1 MNSSGRPAPD
11 TSSDVSREV
20 SPDAGVVFPVEGGSR
35 STSATG
41 RSVVADAVR
50 GADPALAQEVLAA
63 ADWRSGYLR
72 PFREMTRLALVRPGA
87 ATGISAAGLRS
98 VHERFRFR
106 RDGEDLPLS
115 AVGELAAS
123 AVADHTAAL
132 HTVTVTGTRLP
143 GPDVLSVPY
152 RGGRLVADDLE
163 AQLDTWLGA
172 GTAEPSFAAALREV
186 MTHPEWLDLRDVTV
200 VVLGAGAQMGPL
212 VSLLNWGAH
221 VVAVDLPRP
230 RIWTR
235 LLEVARTSPGRL
247 SLPVAA
253 PLPPDARTE
262 QVAAVAGVDLVT
274 RTPELLAWLTSFE
287 GPLTL
292 GNYVYADGAAHVRAA
307 VAVDALTAALTAAR
321 DDVALAF
328 LATPT
333 DAFAVPAEVVAD
345 SRRRYEQRTLG
356 RRLARLGSAGRLFRP
371 NYPPEALAGAGGVN
385 DSLVPQQGPNYA
397 LAKRIQRWRAL
408 DARAAGRLVSLNV
421 APATRTRSVLRNR
434 VLAAAYA
441 GAHRFGVEV
450 FDPSTSNTLMAALL
464 VHDLRNER
472 AAARPG
478 TQLSHPLELFWQGA
492 NHGGLWRNAFEPRS
506 VLGLAVALGMVQR
519 GA

>member
-1 MNSSGRPAPD
+1 
-11 TSSDVSREV
+11 
-20 SPDAGVVFPVEGGSR
+20 VVFPAGEGGAR

-41 RSVVADAVR
+41 RAVAADAVR
-50 GADPALAQEVLAA
+50 GVAPEFADEVLATA
-63 ADWRSGYLR
+63 NWRTGYVR
-72 PFREMTRLALVRPGA
+72 PFREMTRLALLRPGA
-87 ATGISAAGLRS
+87 ATAISAAGLAS

-106 RDGEDLPLS
+106 RGGEDLPLS
-115 AVGELAAS
+115 VLGELVPSPS
-123 AVADHTAAL
+123 ATLHTA
-132 HTVTVTGTRLP
+132 TVTGTRPP

-152 RGGRLVADDLE
+152 RGGRLVADDLD
-163 AQLDTWLGA
+163 AQLDRWLEG
-172 GTAEPSFAAALREV
+172 GITEPSFAAAVRAV
-186 MTHPEWLDLRDVTV
+186 MAHPGWLDLRDVTV

-212 VSLLNWGAH
+212 VSLLRWGAH
-221 VVAVDLPRP
+221 VVAVDLPSRSHGAQS
-230 RIWTR
+230 WTR
-235 LLEVARTSPGRL
+235 LIEVARASPGRL
-247 SLPVAA
+247 SVPVTV
-253 PLPPDARTE
+253 PLPADAPDD
-262 QVAAVAGVDLVT
+262 QIAAAAGIDLVAGA
-274 RTPELLAWLTSFE
+274 PELLAWLASVE
-287 GPLTL
+287 GPFTL

-307 VAVDALTAALTAAR
+307 VAVDALTSALLAAR
-321 DDVALAF
+321 DDVSLAF

-333 DAFAVPAEVVAD
+333 DAFAVPPEVVAD
-345 SRRRYEQRTLG
+345 SRRRYEERSLA

-371 NYPPEALAGAGGVN
+371 NYPPEALAGGGSDVDAVNLGAVN

-397 LAKRIQRWRAL
+397 LAKRVQRWRAL

-464 VHDLRNER
+464 VHDLRHDT

-478 TQLSHPLELFWQGA
+478 TVLSHPLELFWQGA
-492 NHGGLWRNAFEPRS
+492 NHGGLWRNPFEPRS

-519 GA
+519 SA

>member
-1 MNSSGRPAPD
+1 MDSSARSASPD
-11 TSSDVSREV
+11 V
-20 SPDAGVVFPVEGGSR
+20 SPDAGVVFPAEGDTR

-41 RSVVADAVR
+41 RAVVADAVR
-50 GADPALAQEVLAA
+50 AVAPALAQEVLST

-72 PFREMTRLALVRPGA
+72 PFREMTRLALVRPA
-87 ATGISAAGLRS
+87 ATAAISAAGLAS
-98 VHERFRFR
+98 VHQRFRFR
-106 RDGEDLPLS
+106 RDGEDLPLT
-115 AVGELAAS
+115 AVPELAA
-123 AVADHTAAL
+123 AAPEAL
-132 HTVTVTGTRLP
+132 HTVTVAGTRPP

-152 RGGRLVADDLE
+152 KGGRLVADDLQ
-163 AQLDTWLGA
+163 AQLDAWLDA
-172 GTAEPSFAAALREV
+172 GTAEPSFADALREV
-186 MTHPEWLDLRDVTV
+186 MAHPGWLDLRDVTV

-212 VSLLNWGAH
+212 VSLLQWGAH
-221 VVAVDLPRP
+221 VVAVDLPQRQ
-230 RIWTR
+230 IWTR
-235 LLEVARTSPGRL
+235 LLGVARASSGRL
-247 SLPVAA
+247 SVPVAA
-253 PLPPDARTE
+253 PLPGDAGDERI
-262 QVAAVAGVDLVT
+262 AAAAGVDLVA
-274 RTPELLAWLTSFE
+274 RTPELLAWLASFE
-287 GPLTL
+287 GPFTL
-292 GNYVYADGAAHVRAA
+292 GNYVYADGAAHVRAS
-307 VAVDALTAALTAAR
+307 VAVDVLAGALTAAR
-321 DDVALAF
+321 RDVSLAF

-345 SRRRYEQRTLG
+345 SRRRYEERTLR
-356 RRLARLGSAGRLFRP
+356 RRLARVGSAGRLFRP
-371 NYPPEALAGAGGVN
+371 NYPAEALADGGGVN

-434 VLAAAYA
+434 ALAAAYA

-464 VHDLRNER
+464 AHDLRNER
-472 AAARPG
+472 AAANPATR
-478 TQLSHPLELFWQGA
+478 LSHPLELFWQGA